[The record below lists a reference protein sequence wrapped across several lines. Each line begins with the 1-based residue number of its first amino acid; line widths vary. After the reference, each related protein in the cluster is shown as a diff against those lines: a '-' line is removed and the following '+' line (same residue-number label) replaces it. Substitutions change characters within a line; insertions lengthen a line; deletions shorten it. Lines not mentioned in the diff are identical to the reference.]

1 MKQLKQLLIIILFTL
16 LGTFIANLIPINIPG
31 SVVGL
36 VMLYVALEIKLIKL
50 DQIKETGDW
59 LKNNMA
65 FLFVPLSVGLMNDF
79 GILKANLLN
88 LTIIMIV
95 STLLTMV
102 AVLIVA
108 RNDEV

>member
-1 MKQLKQLLIIILFTL
+1 MKQLKQLLIITLFTIS
-16 LGTFIANLIPINIPG
+16 GSFIANLIPVNIPG

-36 VMLYVALEIKLIKL
+36 ILLYIALEVKLIKL
-50 DQIKETGDW
+50 EQIKETGDW

>member
-16 LGTFIANLIPINIPG
+16 LGAFIANLIPINIPG